1 MNVMIAGLCRRG
13 NLGVCIVHGFMM
25 PGATV
30 VLIPG
35 APGCIR
41 LYPLVNVYI
50 AAIAIENGP

>member
-50 AAIAIENGP
+50 AIENGP